1 MARDDDLRAPLL
13 RTLVLAA
20 LVALGSS
27 APDWA
32 TAQLLPGRPI
42 TVIIPFMSG
51 ASADTFQRLVAK
63 KVTENTGQL
72 IVVESRPGAG
82 GTVGA
87 LAVKQAPPDGH
98 TLLQGNSGTHAVNA
112 SLYAALPY
120 DPIRDFQPITL
131 MWTFPHL
138 LIVPAD
144 SPATSVS
151 DLAALAKSRPGG
163 LSFASQGTGSS
174 GHLLGETFK
183 MTTKGAE
190 MIHVPYHGAAP
201 GMLDVA
207 TGRVDF
213 FFVSYASALPF
224 IQAAKVRPLAIASAK
239 RLPVLPNL
247 PTMAELGFHGFELD
261 AWFGLLAPAGTSEDV
276 IATLN
281 AAFVRAVKDPEVVRQ
296 MEDQGTEPVTDT
308 PEEFAAFI
316 AAEVKRWGKI
326 VRALG
331 IKAD

>member
-1 MARDDDLRAPLL
+1 MARDRELLAPMLRA
-13 RTLVLAA
+13 LVLAA
-20 LVALGSS
+20 LVALGSI

-32 TAQLLPGRPI
+32 TAQLLSGRPI

-63 KVTENTGQL
+63 KVTENTGQI
-72 IVVESRPGAG
+72 IVVESKPGAG

-87 LAVKQAPPDGH
+87 MAVKQAPPDGH
-98 TLLQGNSGTHAVNA
+98 TLLQGNSGTHAANA

-163 LSFASQGTGSS
+163 LSFASQGNGSS
-174 GHLLGETFK
+174 GHLLGERFK
-183 MTTKGAE
+183 MTTKAAD
-190 MIHVPYHGAAP
+190 MIHVPYRGAAP

-224 IQAAKVRPLAIASAK
+224 IQSGKVRPLAIASAK
-239 RLPVLPNL
+239 RLPVLPKL
-247 PTMAELGFHGFELD
+247 PTMGELGFKGFELD
-261 AWFGLLAPAGTSEDV
+261 AWFGLFAPAGTPEDA
-276 IATLN
+276 ITALHG
-281 AAFVRAVKDPEVVRQ
+281 AFARAVKDPEVVRHI
-296 MEDQGTEPVTDT
+296 EDQGTEAVTDT

-316 AAEVKRWGKI
+316 AAEVERWGAI

-331 IKAD
+331 IKPD